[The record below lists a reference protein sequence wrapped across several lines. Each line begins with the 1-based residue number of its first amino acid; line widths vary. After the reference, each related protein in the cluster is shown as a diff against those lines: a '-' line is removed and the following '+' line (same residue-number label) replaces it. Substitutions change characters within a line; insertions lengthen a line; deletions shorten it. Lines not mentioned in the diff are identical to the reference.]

1 MTFLEQFA
9 HFQGII
15 GRGDLIAGLIHQDS
29 FQQPEHVGLIV
40 NDQYPLRHL
49 VLLLRKVQVQGS
61 KFKVTGRPVAAAI
74 RLKPVVPRPAGGT
87 PALRLF

>member
-9 HFQGII
+9 YFQGII

-29 FQQPEHVGLIV
+29 FQQSEHIGFIV

-49 VLLLRKVQVQGS
+49 VLL
-61 KFKVTGRPVAAAI
+61 T
-74 RLKPVVPRPAGGT
+74 
-87 PALRLF
+87 